1 MWVGFKVFFHLN
13 ELLCKNYIVEKAKK
27 MEAVSYHSILV
38 FTEISR

>member
-27 MEAVSYHSILV
+27 NGSRFVPQHSGIYGN
-38 FTEISR
+38 